1 MGLPIRVFVV
11 EDSSLI
17 RRRIID
23 NVNALGNFDVV
34 GFAEGQHEA
43 VNAIERTRP
52 DVVITDIRLK
62 EGSGIEVVR
71 ELRSHSYDP
80 KPRIYILTNYAYP
93 EYRKECSLVGADGF
107 FDKSSEY
114 DRLLT
119 ALRGN
124 GHDHSG
130 QRS

>member
-1 MGLPIRVFVV
+1 MMGLPIRVFVV
-11 EDSSLI
+11 EDSTLI
-17 RRRIID
+17 RKRIID

-43 VNAIERTRP
+43 VDAIARTRP
-52 DVVITDIRLK
+52 DVVITDIQLK

-71 ELRSHSYDP
+71 EVRQHSRNP
-80 KPRIYILTNYAYP
+80 KPRIYVLTNYAYP
-93 EYRKECSLVGADGF
+93 EYRQECSLIGADGF

-119 ALRGN
+119 ALQGN
-124 GHDHSG
+124 A
-130 QRS
+130 